1 MQNVSRNNACRVET
15 TKTVVARRDPAPSV
29 SLVLGNRPGAAYIPS
44 PPRSCLRKYSM
55 QFRGAM
61 DKRGNR
67 QRRVGQGIMS
77 KPTEPSLPN
86 RAEATGIAS
95 RAGGI
100 SLLAASRSR
109 PGAVVPCR

>member
-15 TKTVVARRDPAPSV
+15 TKTVVARRGPAPSV
-29 SLVLGNRPGAAYIPS
+29 SPSLGNRPEAAYIPG
-44 PPRSCLRKYSM
+44 PPRSCMRKYSM
-55 QFRGAM
+55 QFRDAT
-61 DKRGNR
+61 DKSGNR

-95 RAGGI
+95 PAGGI
-100 SLLAASRSR
+100 SLFAASRS
-109 PGAVVPCR
+109 PAGAVVPCP